1 MVQIE
6 ILYLRTILLIF
17 VSKLIPIVA
26 DKVKLRAK
34 TFVADHSAGALP
46 VSDTIA
52 DLERER
58 TC

>member
-1 MVQIE
+1 M
-6 ILYLRTILLIF
+6 IF

-46 VSDTIA
+46 VSDTVA